1 MATTG
6 HYQGMTHPKHRW
18 KCSELT
24 LWEVGGG
31 CGGGVGEEMVEWGGG
46 DEGDG
51 EVWWRRGEEVM
62 EERGCGGEGG
72 CGGGEGE
79 DMVER
84 GRR

>member
-1 MATTG
+1 MEEWG
-6 HYQGMTHPKHRW
+6 RRW
-18 KCSELT
+18 WSGE
-24 LWEVGGG
+24 EVMKEMGR
-31 CGGGVGEEMVEWGGG
+31 CGGGE
-46 DEGDG
+46 
-51 EVWWRRGEEVM
+51 GEEVM